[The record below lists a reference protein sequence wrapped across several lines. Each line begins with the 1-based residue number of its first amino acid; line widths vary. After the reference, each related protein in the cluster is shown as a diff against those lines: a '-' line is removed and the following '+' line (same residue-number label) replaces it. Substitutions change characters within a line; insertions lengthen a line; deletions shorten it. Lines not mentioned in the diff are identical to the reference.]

1 MVVTSIVD
9 NFSRVGLILNI
20 KTRVG
25 VLIKK
30 FKVE

>member
-20 KTRVG
+20 KTRVA

>member
-30 FKVE
+30 FKV

>member
-30 FKVE
+30 FKAE

>member
-25 VLIKK
+25 VFIKK